1 MGLGNV
7 EKGEEVV
14 IEVGELKLYKINKL
28 NQKMHLNG
36 LLLLYE
42 GLHIN
47 RDTYVPLPTLELGS
61 ETTKNIADEHLLR
74 LGYHESQF
82 KNT

>member
-42 GLHIN
+42 GGYFWEETGLED
-47 RDTYVPLPTLELGS
+47 RMDTIICSLLGV
-61 ETTKNIADEHLLR
+61 NQFLR
-74 LGYHESQF
+74 HQ
-82 KNT
+82 N